1 MAYLDDELEKQ
12 KMGGGGSVLAGSG
25 GAAATTGA
33 PTNTGS
39 GFTNLQKYLGANK
52 GSGGG
57 LATAMTEQGQ
67 EGVDAINKSANE
79 AADKWADGEINTVNR
94 SADDVAGTYATAQS
108 NLSADPWAKPV
119 AAPTYDNKA
128 AADREG
134 YNALDANYQKA
145 KDHATN
151 FSGDYNMQNAGLQK
165 KFGYGSGFAGLDTF
179 LGRQDGKETIQNW
192 QAGVTPGN
200 ASAQAGKVNTAI
212 AAGQGRIDS
221 AKTGFQQGQVAAQK
235 AANDA
240 RNASLPT
247 NKPTNG
253 APATPVGGIAGN
265 WGNNQTA
272 GELAGNAARH
282 DQAANDQLDR
292 QEEEERRQRE
302 GGW

>member
-33 PTNTGS
+33 PSNTGS
-39 GFTNLQKYLGANK
+39 GFTNLQKYLGANQ

-67 EGVDAINKSANE
+67 EGVDALNKSANE
-79 AADKWADGEINTVNR
+79 AADKWADGEINTLNR
-94 SADDVAGTYATAQS
+94 NADGAAGVYTEATNAGNWETPS
-108 NLSADPWAKPV
+108 NTPA
-119 AAPTYDNKA
+119 YDNTDATK
-128 AADREG
+128 RTG
-134 YNALDANYQKA
+134 YNALEAGYQKA

-212 AAGQGRIDS
+212 AAGQGRVDA
-221 AKTGFQQGQVAAQK
+221 AKTGFQQGQANAK
-235 AANDA
+235 AAADA
-240 RNASLPT
+240 AAAAAKAQADKAAADAATRAKTDSASGAGSYGVDT
-247 NKPTNG
+247 TVASNG
-253 APATPVGGIAGN
+253 SDA
-265 WGNNQTA
+265 
-272 GELAGNAARH
+272 
-282 DQAANDQLDR
+282 DQL
-292 QEEEERRQRE
+292 RRQKKFESLALTRR
-302 GGW
+302 